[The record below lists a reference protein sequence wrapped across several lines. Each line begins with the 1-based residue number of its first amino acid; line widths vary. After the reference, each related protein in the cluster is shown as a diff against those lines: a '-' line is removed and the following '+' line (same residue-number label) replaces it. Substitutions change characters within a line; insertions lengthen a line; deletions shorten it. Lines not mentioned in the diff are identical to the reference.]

1 VLWSFSSE
9 EKKRRRRKKVVEMMD
24 LGKSITGSLRGK
36 ATVEQS
42 GNIRTTCALIKRDF
56 QEYFKMPDGSFYQ

>member
-36 ATVEQS
+36 ATVE
-42 GNIRTTCALIKRDF
+42 
-56 QEYFKMPDGSFYQ
+56 